1 MIGTVLLAALAL
13 PDDVGSPPPGSAT
26 VMAGFDRRPFLE
38 LRLGL
43 LDWLGLRLEGEVAEA
58 PRLGVE
64 LRVAAGDGGGGLA
77 AHTWLRGH
85 LRPGEED
92 ALISGAD
99 LAVGVGV
106 VGHKGGAFVR
116 FDGGLVQGFKINP
129 LHADELPRAAVDQQG
144 GLFFTQEVT
153 AGYDFGTRLR
163 IDVFL
168 EAAVPSSV
176 LVSDPTDEDV
186 VRETDAR
193 LGARLGVRF

>member
-116 FDGGLVQGFKINP
+116 FDGGLVQGSRSTRCTP
-129 LHADELPRAAVDQQG
+129 TSCPGPPSTSRAASSSPRRSPPATTSAPACG
-144 GLFFTQEVT
+144 STSSW
-153 AGYDFGTRLR
+153 RPPCPP
-163 IDVFL
+163 
-168 EAAVPSSV
+168 PSW
-176 LVSDPTDEDV
+176 
-186 VRETDAR
+186 
-193 LGARLGVRF
+193 